1 MRISSPVDSAVTF
14 RPSIVP
20 VKETRPSP
28 DSPMSQR
35 KVKGRRHC
43 GGMRAMSLGKPPRVF
58 AVVSSNRSQLTI

>member
-43 GGMRAMSLGKPPRVF
+43 GGMRAMSLGRPPRVF
-58 AVVSSNRSQLTI
+58 AVVSSNRSQLTM

>member
-20 VKETRPSP
+20 VKESSPSP
-28 DSPMSQR
+28 DYPLSQR
-35 KVKGRRHC
+35 KVKGRRHW